1 MVYTS
6 DLEEYL
12 RLRQIFQPSS
22 EKRNSHAEASAMQP
36 PPPFAGQSSLPSTD
50 WPLYDPS
57 MSHASAFLGPS
68 WTTPTQPPTSAVGHT
83 PVPST
88 NWLLYDPSMGHTSA
102 FLSPSWTMPTQP
114 PTSTVGHTPV
124 PSTNWPLYNPSIN
137 HAFRSLRP
145 SRAMHTAIS
154 HPTAEIFYQGNMQT
168 PPTVQYRDTEVGAEG
183 HLSPGQTTTHTWSST
198 PSPSTQDTSPPDQ
211 HDSEAA
217 IVESN
222 FVHGEPQQQDESDGS
237 FKCGWGGCTRR
248 ETFSSHAS
256 LMRHIKV
263 QHVAHRS
270 VKCPECGQAFGRVD
284 NMKEH
289 RGRRH
294 RVFD

>member
-12 RLRQIFQPSS
+12 RLRQIPQPSN
-22 EKRNSHAEASAMQP
+22 EKHNSHAETAAMQP
-36 PPPFAGQSSLPSTD
+36 PAPFAGQSPLPSPD
-50 WPLYDPS
+50 WSLHDPSMSQASTFLGPMFLGPSWTMPTQPAAFAIGHRPVPSTNRPLYDPS
-57 MSHASAFLGPS
+57 MSHA
-68 WTTPTQPPTSAVGHT
+68 TR
-83 PVPST
+83 
-88 NWLLYDPSMGHTSA
+88 
-102 FLSPSWTMPTQP
+102 SPHPGRTM
-114 PTSTVGHTPV
+114 
-124 PSTNWPLYNPSIN
+124 
-137 HAFRSLRP
+137 HA
-145 SRAMHTAIS
+145 AIG
-154 HPTAEIFYQGNMQT
+154 HPTLDNFYQSNMQSSST
-168 PPTVQYRDTEVGAEG
+168 MQYRDSEVGTED
-183 HLSPGQTTTHTWSST
+183 HLSPGQTTPHTWSST
-198 PSPSTQDTSPPDQ
+198 PSPSAQEKSPSNQ
-211 HDSEAA
+211 HNEVATL
-217 IVESN
+217 ESTP
-222 FVHGEPQQQDESDGS
+222 VHGKPQQQDESDGP
-237 FKCGWGGCTRR
+237 FKCGWAGCTRR

>member
-22 EKRNSHAEASAMQP
+22 EKRNSHAETSAMQP
-36 PPPFAGQSSLPSTD
+36 PPPFAGQSSLPSAG

-57 MSHASAFLGPS
+57 MSHTSAFLGPS
-68 WTTPTQPPTSAVGHT
+68 WTTPTQPPTSAVGHR

-88 NWLLYDPSMGHTSA
+88 NWSLYDPSMGHVSR
-102 FLSPSWTMPTQP
+102 SPHPGRT
-114 PTSTVGHTPV
+114 
-124 PSTNWPLYNPSIN
+124 
-137 HAFRSLRP
+137 
-145 SRAMHTAIS
+145 MHTAIG
-154 HPTAEIFYQGNMQT
+154 HPTADNFYQGNMQT
-168 PPTVQYRDTEVGAEG
+168 SPTMQYRDTEVGTED
-183 HLSPGQTTTHTWSST
+183 HLSPGQTTAHTWSST
-198 PSPSTQDTSPPDQ
+198 PSPSTQESSPPNQ
-211 HDSEAA
+211 HSSGAA
-217 IVESN
+217 TVESN

-294 RVFD
+294 RMFD

>member
-12 RLRQIFQPSS
+12 RLRQIFQPSG
-22 EKRNSHAEASAMQP
+22 EKRNSHAQTSAMQP
-36 PPPFAGQSSLPSTD
+36 PPHFAGQSSLPSTD

-57 MSHASAFLGPS
+57 ASHASAFLGPT
-68 WTTPTQPPTSAVGHT
+68 WTTPTQPPTSAVGHR
-83 PVPST
+83 PVPSA
-88 NWLLYDPSMGHTSA
+88 NWSHYDPYMSHS
-102 FLSPSWTMPTQP
+102 S
-114 PTSTVGHTPV
+114 
-124 PSTNWPLYNPSIN
+124 
-137 HAFRSLRP
+137 RSLHP
-145 SRAMHTAIS
+145 GQTMHTAIG
-154 HPTAEIFYQGNMQT
+154 HPTADNFYQGNMQT
-168 PPTVQYRDTEVGAEG
+168 SPTMRCSDTEVGTED
-183 HLSPGQTTTHTWSST
+183 HLSPGQTSTHTWPST
-198 PSPSTQDTSPPDQ
+198 PSPSTLETSPPNQ

-222 FVHGEPQQQDESDGS
+222 FVHGDPQQQDCPSDLSVSDGS

-270 VKCPECGQAFGRVD
+270 VKCPECNQAFGRVD

-294 RVFD
+294 RMFD